1 MQIPLYCLGIT
12 VMSTTVKSL
21 LLLAIAA
28 LMVLPAPSFARGY
41 RGPSQGQIK
50 AMQAYQKQMQKEYE
64 MAVKA
69 EQAEQKAFMD
79 KFDTN
84 HDGQINGKEK
94 GPAEKFLRER
104 RLGKA
109 GPITGG
115 AVGGFGSGSLDP
127 LGTFGAAGKEGNE
140 GKKKK

>member
-1 MQIPLYCLGIT
+1 MPTKRRLVLLFVLGC
-12 VMSTTVKSL
+12 
-21 LLLAIAA
+21 AA
-28 LMVLPAPSFARGY
+28 AVISQTAQARGY
-41 RGPSQGQIK
+41 RRGPSQGQIK
-50 AMQAYQKQMQKEYE
+50 AMQAYQKQMQKEFE
-64 MAVKA
+64 AAVKR

-104 RLGKA
+104 RLGKV

-115 AVGGFGSGSLDP
+115 GGGNVFGGTSGTGSLDP
-127 LGTFGAAGKEGNE
+127 IGAFGAAGKEGSGE
-140 GKKKK
+140 KKKK

>member
-1 MQIPLYCLGIT
+1 
-12 VMSTTVKSL
+12 MSTTIKSL
-21 LLLAIAA
+21 LLLAVAS
-28 LMVLPAPSFARGY
+28 LMVLPAPAFARGY

-50 AMQAYQKQMQKEYE
+50 QMQAYQKQMQKEYE

-69 EQAEQKAFMD
+69 EQKAFMD
-79 KFDTN
+79 KFDTD

-109 GPITGG
+109 GPITGSG
-115 AVGGFGSGSLDP
+115 GGGFGSGSLDP

>member
-1 MQIPLYCLGIT
+1 
-12 VMSTTVKSL
+12 MSTTIKSFL
-21 LLLAIAA
+21 LFAIAA
-28 LMVLPAPSFARGY
+28 LMVLPAPAFARGY

-50 AMQAYQKQMQKEYE
+50 QMQAYQKQMQKEYE

-79 KFDTN
+79 KFDTD

-115 AVGGFGSGSLDP
+115 GGGSFGSGSLDP
-127 LGTFGAAGKEGNE
+127 LGAFGAAAKE
-140 GKKKK
+140 GKKEEKKKK

>member
-1 MQIPLYCLGIT
+1 VPVSIKLCACLLIA
-12 VMSTTVKSL
+12 V
-21 LLLAIAA
+21 AA
-28 LMVLPAPSFARGY
+28 LAACVSPALARGF

-50 AMQAYQKQMQKEYE
+50 QMQAYQKQMQKEYE

-79 KFDTN
+79 KFDTD

-115 AVGGFGSGSLDP
+115 GGGGFGSGSLDP
-127 LGTFGAAGKEGNE
+127 LGTFGAAGKEGKE

>member
-1 MQIPLYCLGIT
+1 MPGLTKLFSI
-12 VMSTTVKSL
+12 L
-21 LLLAIAA
+21 LIACA
-28 LMVLPAPSFARGY
+28 AASIFASPTFARGY
-41 RGPSQGQIK
+41 RRGSSQGQMK
-50 AMQAYQKQMQKEYE
+50 AMQSYQKQMQQQYAL
-64 MAVKA
+64 AVKR

-79 KFDTN
+79 QFDTN

-104 RLGKA
+104 RLGKV

-115 AVGGFGSGSLDP
+115 GGQAFGGSSSGSGSLDP
-127 LGTFGAAGKEGNE
+127 IGAFGAAGKEGSE

>member
-1 MQIPLYCLGIT
+1 MPLKPLLIFAT
-12 VMSTTVKSL
+12 AL
-21 LLLAIAA
+21 LL
-28 LMVLPAPSFARGY
+28 VLPAPAIARGY

-115 AVGGFGSGSLDP
+115 GGAAFGGSTFGSGSLDP
-127 LGTFGAAGKEGNE
+127 LGAFGAAAKDGKKEE
-140 GKKKK
+140 KKKK

>member
-1 MQIPLYCLGIT
+1 
-12 VMSTTVKSL
+12 MSTTIKSFL
-21 LLLAIAA
+21 LFAIAA
-28 LMVLPAPSFARGY
+28 LMVLPAPAFARGY

-50 AMQAYQKQMQKEYE
+50 QMQAYQKQMQKEYE

-79 KFDTN
+79 KFDTD

-109 GPITGG
+109 GLILAGMNAIDG
-115 AVGGFGSGSLDP
+115 ADFNAFLVLRAVGGDDVSH
-127 LGTFGAAGKEGNE
+127 AV
-140 GKKKK
+140 

>member
-1 MQIPLYCLGIT
+1 
-12 VMSTTVKSL
+12 MSTTVKSL
-21 LLLAIAA
+21 LLLAVAA
-28 LMVLPAPSFARGY
+28 LMVLPAPAFARGY

-50 AMQAYQKQMQKEYE
+50 QMQAYQKQMQKEYE

-79 KFDTN
+79 KFDTD

-115 AVGGFGSGSLDP
+115 GGGEAFGKSGFGSGSLDP
-127 LGTFGAAGKEGNE
+127 LGAFGAAAKDGKKEE
-140 GKKKK
+140 KKKK

>member
-1 MQIPLYCLGIT
+1 
-12 VMSTTVKSL
+12 MSTTIKPL
-21 LLLAIAA
+21 LLFSIVA
-28 LMVLPAPSFARGY
+28 LMALPAPSFARGY

-79 KFDTN
+79 KFDTD
-84 HDGQINGKEK
+84 HDGKIDGKEK

-127 LGTFGAAGKEGNE
+127 LGTFGAAGKEENA
-140 GKKKK
+140 GKKKS

>member
-1 MQIPLYCLGIT
+1 
-12 VMSTTVKSL
+12 MSATIKPFL
-21 LLLAIAA
+21 LFAIAA
-28 LMVLPAPSFARGY
+28 LMVLPAPAFARGY
-41 RGPSQGQIK
+41 RGQGQIK
-50 AMQAYQKQMQKEYE
+50 QMQAYQKQMQKEFE

-115 AVGGFGSGSLDP
+115 GGGGFGSGSLDP
-127 LGTFGAAGKEGNE
+127 LGAFGAAAKE
-140 GKKKK
+140 GKKEEKKKK